1 MTQNG
6 KHFLQIPGPTNVPDS
21 VLRAISYPTID
32 HRGPEFSDMTK
43 NIIEGLKDVVKGRES
58 TPIIFPSSGTGAWEA
73 SLVNILS
80 EGDRIL
86 MFETGHFSTLWK
98 TMAEK
103 LGFKVEYIGGD
114 WRSGVDAEKIADVI
128 KKDKDHDIKAICMV
142 HNETSTGV
150 TSKIPSIIK
159 IIKSL
164 RHPAIIMVD
173 TISSLGSIDY
183 SHDDWNVDVTVAGSQ
198 KGLMLPPG
206 IAFNFVSEKAI
217 EISKSNNYKRSF
229 WDWNEMITNNIN
241 GFFPYTPSTNI
252 LFGLEEALK
261 LLKEEGLENVF
272 RRHERHANAT
282 RLAVKN
288 WGLELLPL
296 NEDEHSNSLTSI
308 LFKEGVNADFIRKI
322 ILEKFNTSLGTGL
335 GKWSGRIIRIGHLGD
350 FNDPMLLGTLSSVEM
365 GLSLGEIDHNSEG
378 VKAAMNYLEKN

>member
-32 HRGPEFSDMTK
+32 HRGPEFSNMTK
-43 NIIEGLKDVVKGRES
+43 NIIEGLKEVVKGKES

-103 LGFKVEYIGGD
+103 LGFRVDYISGD

-128 KKDKDHDIKAICMV
+128 KKDKDHNIKAICMV

-183 SHDDWNVDVTVAGSQ
+183 SHDDWDVDVTVAGSQ

-217 EISKSNNYKRSF
+217 EASKSNNYKRSF

-261 LLKEEGLENVF
+261 LLKKEGLDNVF
-272 RRHERHANAT
+272 KRHERHANAT

-365 GLSLGEIDHNSEG
+365 GLSLGEIDYNSGG

>member
-32 HRGPEFSDMTK
+32 HRGPEFSNMTK
-43 NIIEGLKDVVKGRES
+43 NIIEGLKEVVKGKES

-103 LGFKVEYIGGD
+103 LGFRVDYISGD

-128 KKDKDHDIKAICMV
+128 KKDKDHNIKAICMV

-159 IIKSL
+159 MIKSL

-183 SHDDWNVDVTVAGSQ
+183 SHDDWDVDVTVAGSQ

-217 EISKSNNYKRSF
+217 EASKSNNYKRSF

-261 LLKEEGLENVF
+261 LLKKEGLNNVF
-272 RRHERHANAT
+272 KRHERHANAT

-365 GLSLGEIDHNSEG
+365 GLSLGEIDYNSGG
-378 VKAAMNYLEKN
+378 VKSAMNYLEKN

>member
-32 HRGPEFSDMTK
+32 HRGPEFSNMTK
-43 NIIEGLKDVVKGRES
+43 NIIEGLKEVVKGKES

-103 LGFKVEYIGGD
+103 LGFTVDYISGD

-128 KKDKDHDIKAICMV
+128 KKDKDHNIKAICMV

-159 IIKSL
+159 MIKSL

-183 SHDDWNVDVTVAGSQ
+183 SHDEWNVDVTIAGSQ

-217 EISKSNNYKRSF
+217 VASKSNNYKRSF
-229 WDWNEMITNNIN
+229 WDWYEMITNNIN

-261 LLKEEGLENVF
+261 LLKKEGLDNVF
-272 RRHERHANAT
+272 KRHERHANAT

-365 GLSLGEIDHNSEG
+365 GLSLGEIDYNSGG

>member
-32 HRGPEFSDMTK
+32 HRGPEFSNMTK
-43 NIIEGLKDVVKGRES
+43 NIIEGLKEVVKGKES

-103 LGFKVEYIGGD
+103 LGFRVDYISGD

-128 KKDKDHDIKAICMV
+128 KKDKDHNIKAICMV

-159 IIKSL
+159 MIKSL

-183 SHDDWNVDVTVAGSQ
+183 SHDEWDVDVTVAGSQ

-217 EISKSNNYKRSF
+217 EASKSNNYKRSF

-261 LLKEEGLENVF
+261 LLKKEGLDNVF
-272 RRHERHANAT
+272 KRHERHANAT

-296 NEDEHSNSLTSI
+296 NEDEYSNSLTSI
-308 LFKEGVNADFIRKI
+308 IFKEGVNADFIRKI

-365 GLSLGEIDHNSEG
+365 GLSLGEIDYNSGG
-378 VKAAMNYLEKN
+378 VKSAMNYLEKN

>member
-32 HRGPEFSDMTK
+32 HRGPEFSNMTK
-43 NIIEGLKDVVKGRES
+43 NIIEGLKEVVKGKES

-103 LGFKVEYIGGD
+103 LGFTVDYISGD

-128 KKDKDHDIKAICMV
+128 KKDKDHNIKAICMV

-183 SHDDWNVDVTVAGSQ
+183 SHDDWDVDVTIAGSQ

-217 EISKSNNYKRSF
+217 EASKSNNYKRSF

-261 LLKEEGLENVF
+261 LLKKEGLDNVF
-272 RRHERHANAT
+272 KRHERHANAT

-365 GLSLGEIDHNSEG
+365 GLSLGEIDYNSGG

>member
-21 VLRAISYPTID
+21 VLRALSYPTID
-32 HRGPEFSDMTK
+32 HRGHEFSNMTK
-43 NIIEGLKDVVKGRES
+43 NIIEGLKEVVKGKES

-103 LGFKVEYIGGD
+103 LGFTVDYISGD

-128 KKDKDHDIKAICMV
+128 KKDKDHNIKAICMV

-159 IIKSL
+159 MIKSL

-183 SHDDWNVDVTVAGSQ
+183 SHDDWDVDVTVAGSQ

-217 EISKSNNYKRSF
+217 EASKSNNYKRSF

-261 LLKEEGLENVF
+261 LLKKEGLDNVF
-272 RRHERHANAT
+272 KRHERHANAT

-365 GLSLGEIDHNSEG
+365 GLSLGEIDYNSGG
-378 VKAAMNYLEKN
+378 VKSAINYLEKN